1 MIFIPLRRWNGFG
14 VQRDQNDGA
23 GSDVT
28 RDEIVKA
35 ISDLER
41 HLSEKLD
48 RLSVQTIQTAQA
60 VDRLSYAVSLKGRT
74 VGFLRRTGL
83 LSPVAAA
90 LNSARS
96 VLQSKTPVGPNRGAA
111 ADGQVMQIAANISLR
126 SPLVITS
133 TDPLTAALDE
143 ANLEVLRLRPSV
155 AAPTTL
161 LAAPD
166 RDSLGGWLAYRD
178 LAEVRRIKTFVVD
191 QDQNGVALNL
201 LRGRLA
207 ADQSILLVRPSDTAP
222 LPAWLG
228 QPDAITGRLA
238 YFKSMPTDWLDVL
251 DNQGQPQPIL
261 VAARKWPKISMVMV
275 SFNQAVFLEEGIRS
289 VLDQGYPNLEFIVV
303 DGGSTDGS
311 VEILE
316 RYRAR
321 LDCLVIE
328 RDKGQSDGLNKGF
341 DRATGDILSWL
352 NSDDLLFPGAL
363 FRVSEAFQLH
373 GVDIVAGGC
382 KQVKQD
388 GRDLVVA
395 HHNHLP
401 FGFKTPL
408 PLADLLDFDNK
419 WQGGA
424 FFYQPEVFFSH
435 DIWRR
440 SGGGLRLDL
449 YYVLDYDLWVRMAA
463 AGATVVHIPDFLA
476 ASRIHDQQK
485 TKFGENPFVP
495 EARRLLAEMAGGVR
509 WTRP

>member
-1 MIFIPLRRWNGFG
+1 
-14 VQRDQNDGA
+14 VQLDQNGSA
-23 GSDVT
+23 GSDSS
-28 RDEIVKA
+28 RDEVVKA
-35 ISDLER
+35 ISELDR
-41 HLSEKLD
+41 RLSEKLD
-48 RLSVQTIQTAQA
+48 KLSLQTAQTAHA
-60 VDRLSYAVSLKGRT
+60 VDRLSYSVSLKGRV
-74 VGFLRRTGL
+74 VGLLRRTGL
-83 LSPVAAA
+83 LAPVAAA
-90 LNSARS
+90 LSSVRSAGHGKAS
-96 VLQSKTPVGPNRGAA
+96 VEPISSLASDGKILRISDSISVCGPLVDASADQTVVGAA
-111 ADGQVMQIAANISLR
+111 EPAD
-126 SPLVITS
+126 
-133 TDPLTAALDE
+133 
-143 ANLEVLRLRPSV
+143 VLRLRPSV
-155 AAPTTL
+155 AAPATV
-161 LAAPD
+161 LAPPD
-166 RDSLGGWLAYRD
+166 RDSLAGWLAYRD
-178 LAEVRRIKTFVVD
+178 IAEIRRIKTFVVD

-207 ADQSILLVRPSDTAP
+207 ADQGILLVRSSETEP
-222 LPAWLG
+222 LPAG
-228 QPDAITGRLA
+228 MGRPDTAGGRLA
-238 YFKSMPTDWLDVL
+238 YFKSMPPDWLDVL
-251 DNQGQPQPIL
+251 DDQGRPLPDR

-275 SFNQAVFLEEGIRS
+275 SFNQAAFLEEGLRS
-289 VLDQGYPNLEFIVV
+289 ILDQGYPNLEFIVV

-311 VEILE
+311 AGILE

-321 LDCLVIE
+321 LDSLVIE

-341 DRATGDILSWL
+341 DRATGEILSWL

-363 FRVSEAFQLH
+363 FRVGEAFRIH
-373 GVDIVAGGC
+373 GTDVVAGGC

-419 WQGGA
+419 WQSGA